1 MSVKKVTYIITSIVL
16 WDRFL
21 HKIFAKVQSYRENIK
36 GPGYGDKFWVGNIFT
51 IYTNYTTES
60 MILI

>member
-1 MSVKKVTYIITSIVL
+1 MSVKKVTYIIISIVL

-36 GPGYGDKFWVGNIFT
+36 GPGYWDKFWVGTFFT
-51 IYTNYTTES
+51 I
-60 MILI
+60 